1 MITIAWSTNELVHQY
16 NWLSSGHFFDK
27 DTMRFFRSRI
37 TGNYRRIDD
46 NTALFITTEKGP
58 TDDSRRKATV
68 RLARLVK
75 YVRESDKRECYK
87 ITINTVGDFNRMSLV
102 IAKRFMDSYE
112 VK

>member
-1 MITIAWSTNELVHQY
+1 MTIAQSSQELIDQY
-16 NWLSSGHFFDK
+16 NNLSSGHYFDK
-27 DTMRFFRSRI
+27 DTMRFFRSRV

-58 TDDSRRKATV
+58 GDDARRKATV
-68 RLARLVK
+68 RLAKLVK

-102 IAKRFMDSYE
+102 IAKRFMNSYE